1 MLRFRLLASRF
12 SFQLM
17 WVWAGIM
24 LLGLG
29 TMHYKQING
38 EKIKCEGILKYF
50 IFLVFDSVV
59 NYLYTDTKEDMMP
72 NPEITAKLLNWMHKL
87 GLDQVSA

>member
-29 TMHYKQING
+29 TMHYRQING
-38 EKIKCEGILKYF
+38 EKVKCEGILKYF
-50 IFLVFDSVV
+50 IFWYNYDSVV
-59 NYLYTDTKEDMMP
+59 YTDTKEDIMP
-72 NPEITAKLLNWMHKL
+72 NPEITAKLLNWIHKL